1 MQEMT
6 DVKRTLRILAAS
18 FAVAAVVF
26 VAVFA
31 LADFGEPQDPD
42 LADGAVLAAAALGAI
57 GLLVSL
63 QWWSRAGE
71 QPRPPA
77 RVQIGFIIRV
87 AIAELGLLIGVMAVF
102 LTGSLIAIAVG
113 LTLFLVSLLLLVAGL
128 NRIAE
133 D

>member
-6 DVKRTLRILAAS
+6 AVKRTLRILAAS
-18 FAVAAVVF
+18 FAGAAVVF

-31 LADFGEPQDPD
+31 LAEFGEPPDPD
-42 LADGAVLAAAALGAI
+42 LADGAVLAAAAIGAI

-71 QPRPPA
+71 QPRTPA
-77 RVQIGFIIRV
+77 RVQMGFIIRV
-87 AIAELGLLIGVMAVF
+87 AIAELGLLIGIMAVF
-102 LTGSLIAIAVG
+102 LTGSLTAIAVG
-113 LTLFLVSLLLLVAGL
+113 MALFLISLLMLVAGL

>member
-1 MQEMT
+1 M
-6 DVKRTLRILAAS
+6 
-18 FAVAAVVF
+18 VF

-31 LADFGEPQDPD
+31 LADFGEPPDPD
-42 LADGAVLAAAALGAI
+42 LADGAVLAAAAIGAI

-71 QPRPPA
+71 QPRTPA
-77 RVQIGFIIRV
+77 RVQMGFIIRV
-87 AIAELGLLIGVMAVF
+87 AIAELGLLIGIMAVF
-102 LTGSLIAIAVG
+102 LTGSLTAIAVG
-113 LTLFLVSLLLLVAGL
+113 MALFLISLLMLVAGL